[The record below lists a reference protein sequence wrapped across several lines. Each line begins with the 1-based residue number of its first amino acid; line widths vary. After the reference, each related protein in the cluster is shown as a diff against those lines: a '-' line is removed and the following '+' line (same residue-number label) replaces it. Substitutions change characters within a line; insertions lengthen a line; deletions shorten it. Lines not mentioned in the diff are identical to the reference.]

1 VPATGEISSHVPHR
15 TTATQLRL
23 ELMPSRVI
31 RSFGYDADSRRL
43 FIVFQTGRRYTY
55 EDVPVETYEAMKG
68 SFSKGEFFNAHIRNN
83 FSFVRESVRT

>member
-1 VPATGEISSHVPHR
+1 
-15 TTATQLRL
+15 
-23 ELMPSRVI
+23 MPSRVI

-68 SFSKGEFFNAHIRNN
+68 SFSRRVLQCPHSKQLQFRARVSADLTHACNAIWNTIDI
-83 FSFVRESVRT
+83 ES